1 MTRSKQESTAV
12 MRLVNLTTKRDSVF
26 MAFSFG
32 VGPKPTPFSRE
43 DAVFAHPFWL
53 RLCRVRNAEQQH
65 ACLLRKERPDAVQ
78 APTRLVGMHHQ
89 RVGQQGA
96 EHVELAL
103 PIARQSIKQ
112 RVGLRLAE
120 AEVLEEIEE
129 TTDFVERQADDI
141 DQ

>member
-53 RLCRVRNAEQQH
+53 RLCRVRRLMDVSVAPAVRQRRGGAQASGGAAGSQERLRPAPRGRRRPAE
-65 ACLLRKERPDAVQ
+65 LRRA
-78 APTRLVGMHHQ
+78 TRLDVLPEGVRRG
-89 RVGQQGA
+89 RVAAGIRG
-96 EHVELAL
+96 
-103 PIARQSIKQ
+103 
-112 RVGLRLAE
+112 
-120 AEVLEEIEE
+120 
-129 TTDFVERQADDI
+129 
-141 DQ
+141 